1 MKEHL
6 SLNFSNYVDASTITR
21 LLVVSYFIALA
32 LNVVSGADINLLA
45 TPFLQE
51 DVANL
56 FMRSV
61 VLLLSGMILFGVFRR
76 PAALLLSLVVFW
88 PSYMMLFAGGDVSAF
103 WRDLA
108 LVGGLIMSARN
119 STETETAFADDH
131 GSEDHTLE
139 AQASVPISNAPA
151 APIDG
156 GEYREDLNLARS
168 V

>member
-1 MKEHL
+1 MKKHL
-6 SLNFSNYVDASTITR
+6 SLNLSDYVDASTITR

-32 LNVVSGADINLLA
+32 LNVVNGANINLLA
-45 TPFLQE
+45 TPFMQE
-51 DVANL
+51 HVANL

-61 VLLLSGMILFGVFRR
+61 VLLLSGMILFGVLRR
-76 PAALLLSLVVFW
+76 PAALIQALVVFW
-88 PSYMMLFAGGDVSAF
+88 PSYMMLFAGGDVSEF

-108 LVGGLIMSARN
+108 LIGGLIMSARN
-119 STETETAFADDH
+119 DAETETGSADDY

-151 APIDG
+151 APIDDG
-156 GEYREDLNLARS
+156 VYREDFNLARS